1 MITAARLAGF
11 FAAHAIWSVS
21 DGGSLVPM
29 LAYTGGESDE
39 RKMER
44 LVADQ
49 DVVSV
54 ELGKQRLTQNLMDA
68 GDAALLYSARI
79 GLQEGK
85 FEAVIVEMRTYFSP
99 DAEAVL
105 AIPYTRT
112 DSGEFHVHKP
122 KLLDWENCDDFDIDA
137 AMEQFFEGVDEHA
150 EGSKVWSAALDE
162 SV

>member
-21 DGGSLVPM
+21 DGGSLIPM

-44 LVADQ
+44 LVAEQ
-49 DVVSV
+49 DVASV
-54 ELGKQRLTQNLMDA
+54 EMGKERLATNRMDA
-68 GDAALLYSARI
+68 SDAVLLYNAHI

-85 FEAVIVEMRTYFSP
+85 FDAVIVEMRAYFSP
-99 DAEAVL
+99 DSEAVL

-112 DSGEFHVHKP
+112 DSGAFHVHKP

-137 AMEQFFEGVDEHA
+137 AMEQFFAGVDEHA
-150 EGSKVWSAALDE
+150 EGAKVWSAALDE